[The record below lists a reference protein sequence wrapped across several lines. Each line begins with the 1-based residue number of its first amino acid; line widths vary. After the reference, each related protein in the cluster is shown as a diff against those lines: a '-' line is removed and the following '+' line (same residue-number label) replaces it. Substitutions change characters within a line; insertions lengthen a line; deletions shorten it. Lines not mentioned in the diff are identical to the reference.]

1 MNQKEF
7 EEKYSIE
14 RINTNSVKWDG
25 LKKKFG
31 EDNLL
36 SMWVADMDF
45 KVPQEVI
52 SVLNKKI
59 EHGVFGYAEIKDSY
73 YDAFIKW
80 EEEKHNYRVKKE
92 NIRYSPGVVS
102 AIYWLVNILTKE
114 NDSIIIST
122 PVYYPFHNAV
132 KENNRK
138 LIISD
143 LKNNNGYYSFDFIDF
158 ERKIVENNVKI
169 YILCSPHNPVGRV
182 WKESELRTIL
192 EICKRNNVIVISD
205 EIHHDLVL
213 EGKHIPTAIIDN
225 YKYEDMVITLTAPS
239 KTFNLAGC
247 KNSFVIITNN
257 EIMEKFDKYT
267 STVVRVTNGNEF
279 GYLAAEAAYTQGDRW
294 LNGVKK
300 TLKQNFDYMKETLE
314 RELPLAKI
322 SPLEG
327 TYLAWI
333 NMENY
338 IQNDE
343 LENIIQGKCKL
354 AVDYGH
360 WFGDAGQGC
369 IRINIATSKDNII
382 EAMDRIIKEV
392 KK

>member
-7 EEKYSIE
+7 EEKYNIE
-14 RINTNSVKWDG
+14 RVNTNSVKWDG

-45 KVPQEVI
+45 KVPQEVVN
-52 SVLNKKI
+52 VLNKKI

-80 EEEKHNYRVKKE
+80 EEEKHNYKVKKE

-138 LIISD
+138 LIVSD
-143 LKNNNGYYSFDFIDF
+143 LKNNDGYYSFDFIDF
-158 ERKIVENNVKI
+158 ERKIVENDVKV

-182 WKESELRTIL
+182 WKECELRTIL
-192 EICKRNNVIVISD
+192 EICKRNNVVVISD

-225 YKYEDMVITLTAPS
+225 YKYENMVITLTAPS

-247 KNSFVIITNN
+247 KNSFVIITDN

-267 STVVRVTNGNEF
+267 NTVVRVTNGNEF
-279 GYLAAEAAYTQGDRW
+279 GYLAAEAAYTNGDRW

-300 TLKQNFDYMKETLE
+300 TLKQNFGYIKETLE

-338 IQNDE
+338 IQNDD
-343 LENIIQGKCKL
+343 LEKIIQGKCKL

-360 WFGDAGQGC
+360 WFGDAGKGC

-382 EAMDRIIKEV
+382 EAMDRIVKEIK
-392 KK
+392 K

>member
-52 SVLNKKI
+52 NILNKKI

-80 EEEKHNYRVKKE
+80 EEKKHNYKVKKE

-158 ERKIVENNVKI
+158 ERKIVENNVKV
-169 YILCSPHNPVGRV
+169 YILCSPHNLVGRV

-213 EGKHIPTAIIDN
+213 EGKHIPTAIIDD

-257 EIMEKFDKYT
+257 EI
-267 STVVRVTNGNEF
+267 NGE
-279 GYLAAEAAYTQGDRW
+279 
-294 LNGVKK
+294 
-300 TLKQNFDYMKETLE
+300 
-314 RELPLAKI
+314 I
-322 SPLEG
+322 
-327 TYLAWI
+327 
-333 NMENY
+333 
-338 IQNDE
+338 
-343 LENIIQGKCKL
+343 
-354 AVDYGH
+354 
-360 WFGDAGQGC
+360 
-369 IRINIATSKDNII
+369 
-382 EAMDRIIKEV
+382 
-392 KK
+392 

>member
-52 SVLNKKI
+52 STLNKKI

-158 ERKIVENNVKI
+158 ERKIVENNVKV

-213 EGKHIPTAIIDN
+213 EGKHIPTAIIDD

-247 KNSFVIITNN
+247 KNSFVIIINN

-300 TLKQNFDYMKETLE
+300 TLKQNFNYMKETLE

-338 IQNDE
+338 IENDE
-343 LENIIQGKCKL
+343 LEKIIQGKCKL

-360 WFGDAGQGC
+360 WFGDAGRGC

-382 EAMDRIIKEV
+382 EAMDRIVTEV